1 MSSTILKHATQTGA
15 ILALFAIVGTAFL
28 VATHFA
34 TKDIIAES
42 ERQAKLELISQIVPR
57 NAFDNDII
65 KDAAALP
72 AAPEIGNRE
81 PSTVYRATREGKPVA
96 AVLEAAAPDGYSG
109 RIKFIIAIKAD
120 GAISGVRVIEHHETP
135 GLGDYIEIAK
145 SQWITIFDGNSL
157 TNPPDKDWRVKKDG
171 GKFEHNTGAT
181 VTPRAMIKAVHKTL
195 EYFRK
200 NRDKIFALP
209 ASTQEPAK

>member
-15 ILALFAIVGTAFL
+15 ILAIFAIVGTTFL

-42 ERQAKLELISQIVPR
+42 ERQAKLELIRQIVPQ

-65 KDAAALP
+65 KDAASLP

-81 PSTVYRATREGKPVA
+81 PTTVYRATKEGTPVA
-96 AVLEAAAPDGYSG
+96 AALEASAPDGYSG
-109 RIKFIIAIKAD
+109 RIKFIIAIKAS
-120 GAISGVRVIEHHETP
+120 GEISGVRVIDHHETP

-145 SQWITIFDGNSL
+145 STWITIFDGNSL
-157 TNPPDKDWRVKKDG
+157 SNTQDMAWKVKKDG
-171 GKFEHNTGAT
+171 GKFEHNAGAT
-181 VTPRAMIKAVHKTL
+181 VTPRALIKAVHKTL
-195 EYFRK
+195 EYFGE
-200 NRDKIFALP
+200 NQDKIFALP
-209 ASTQEPAK
+209 ANSPHP

>member
-1 MSSTILKHATQTGA
+1 MNPTILKHSTQTGA

-42 ERQAKLELISQIVPR
+42 ERQAKLELIRQIVPQTI
-57 NAFDNDII
+57 FDNDII

-81 PSTVYRATREGKPVA
+81 PTTIYRATKDGKPVA
-96 AVLEAAAPDGYSG
+96 AVLEASAPDGYSG
-109 RIKFIIAIKAD
+109 KIKFIIAIKAS
-120 GAISGVRVIEHHETP
+120 GEISGVRVIDHHETP

-145 SQWITIFDGNSL
+145 DKWITIFDGHSL
-157 TNPPDKDWRVKKDG
+157 SNTEDMAWKVQKDG
-171 GKFEHNTGAT
+171 GKFEHKAGAT
-181 VTPRAMIKAVHKTL
+181 VTPRAMIKAVHRTL
-195 EYFRK
+195 EYFRE
-200 NRDKIFALP
+200 NQGNIFALP
-209 ASTQEPAK
+209 ANSPLP